1 MSLCNSW
8 LCCCSRPSTSS
19 SPTTPQPNNANHGI
33 ADVEFQRHANN
44 TTAIEIVT
52 SNFQKVS
59 TSSVGSG
66 QGLGEIHITCHP
78 VYDTASR
85 GSREGSPL
93 QRAVHG
99 GPKNGRKVSPLGH
112 DYPTQHAVVKQRIG
126 DSAIIS
132 LSTAHAPTEGPT
144 KTLPNAAD
152 PSTAPNGG
160 GGRRCPIASIQ
171 GIQDSFQ
178 KFSDFCSSA
187 FGGLSE
193 SPDKLIATKDGG
205 CPRNIGAHKF
215 SLEQKSNLEENEAAL
230 AKRWVGYCRGP
241 KS

>member
-1 MSLCNSW
+1 
-8 LCCCSRPSTSS
+8 
-19 SPTTPQPNNANHGI
+19 
-33 ADVEFQRHANN
+33 VEFQLNN

-52 SNFQKVS
+52 NFQKRS

-78 VYDTASR
+78 VYDTTSR

-126 DSAIIS
+126 DSAIIT
-132 LSTAHAPTEGPT
+132 LSTAYTPGEGQA
-144 KTLPNAAD
+144 KTLPSSTD
-152 PSTAPNGG
+152 PPTAPIPNG
-160 GGRRCPIASIQ
+160 GGRRCPIQ
-171 GIQDSFQ
+171 GIQESFQ

-187 FGGLSE
+187 FGGGGAVLSD
-193 SPDKLIATKDGG
+193 SPDKLITARDNR
-205 CPRNIGAHKF
+205 CPHNAGVHKF
-215 SLEQKSNLEENEAAL
+215 SLEQRSNLEENEAAL
-230 AKRWVGYCRGP
+230 AKRWEEHALEEINRYNSTQCFFVSGEQNLSLRRLDHP
-241 KS
+241 SSISS